1 MRTLLRATARSALI
15 RRVRAPLHMQRFAR
29 LGRAP
34 LHMQRFARPV
44 RACAQVARMLEHV
57 QDDFNNY
64 LVLELAPNGTLAGVL
79 KRRKWLTEPEVC
91 AARPPL

>member
-1 MRTLLRATARSALI
+1 
-15 RRVRAPLHMQRFAR
+15 
-29 LGRAP
+29 
-34 LHMQRFARPV
+34 
-44 RACAQVARMLEHV
+44 MLEHV